1 MLEIINNSTRM
12 SNHGWIVVWEYY
24 TAGKLIKLC
33 RSEKKIEN
41 SRMQERE
48 RSKKK
53 KKKKEEEYL
62 VALFLTRQ

>member
-1 MLEIINNSTRM
+1 MFSSLDSTVYRDIYMLEIINNSTRM

-41 SRMQERE
+41 ARMQERE
-48 RSKKK
+48 K
-53 KKKKEEEYL
+53 
-62 VALFLTRQ
+62 